1 MNDSPVSQDPRQQL
15 LEQARAA
22 LAAEDWPQLEQDV
35 SRLLEA
41 ASDHP
46 ELLDLLGHALLMQ
59 GKAAQGCVVLQKAL
73 LSGNRSFWTPHK
85 LGDAHWALQC
95 PEAALEA
102 YEQALAWGSDS
113 PLTSR
118 NLLEA
123 LHAGSELQA
132 IARLERFAAAAPP
145 PWDWQDPAPWLAGAC
160 AAALRVQGP
169 ALAAWLLRY
178 GCPDPAVRSLVWHNT
193 LYRLD
198 IDATLDLL
206 AGSTEE
212 QEQLLGERLGRLLE
226 PG

>member
-1 MNDSPVSQDPRQQL
+1 MNNSPASQDPRQQL
-15 LEQARAA
+15 LEQARVA
-22 LAAEDWPQLEQDV
+22 LASDDWPQLERDV
-35 SRLLEA
+35 SQLLEA
-41 ASDHP
+41 APDHP

-73 LSGNRSFWTPHK
+73 LAGNRSFWTPHK
-85 LGDAHWALQC
+85 LGDAQWALQC

-123 LHAGSELQA
+123 LHTGSELQA
-132 IARLERFAAAAPP
+132 IARLERFAAAIPP
-145 PWDWQDPAPWLAGAC
+145 PWDWQDPEPWLRGAC

-169 ALAAWLLRY
+169 ALAVWLLRH

-193 LYRLD
+193 LFRLD
-198 IDATLDLL
+198 FDATLDLL
-206 AGSTEE
+206 ADSAEE
-212 QEQLLGERLGRLLE
+212 LEQRLGERLGRLLE